1 MMEKIQE
8 AILEAIEKMR
18 NLMADRTNMEE
29 EDVKIDIAVANT
41 TSQLAKAYVA
51 SVAMQYKIDNAEK
64 SNKIMLE
71 ETL

>member
-1 MMEKIQE
+1 METIQE

-18 NLMADRTNMEE
+18 SLMKNRETMSD
-29 EDVKIDIAVANT
+29 EDIKIDIAVANT

-51 SVAMQYKIDNAEK
+51 SEAIQFKVNNAEK

-71 ETL
+71 ETF